1 MALPELDGA
10 IEPIIFAGR
19 DGVTGRSIPQADRIE
34 SLAKRALKWSGL
46 QKKKNI
52 DKKVCVTVF
61 SFPPDKGNV
70 GTAAYLNVFGSIFEC
85 LKTMKAEGYDLG
97 KEPPPRSRS
106 SSMRCSRTRRRRSR
120 APELNVQHKMS
131 DRRVQGADAVRL
143 RARGELG
150 AAAG

>member
-1 MALPELDGA
+1 MKPLVVDEDPAVSRRRLPELDGA

-85 LKTMKAEGYDLG
+85 LKTMKAEGYGLG
-97 KEPPPRSRS
+97 KELPASVESIRRFHSASECGQWSR
-106 SSMRCSRTRRRRSR
+106 
-120 APELNVQHKMS
+120 
-131 DRRVQGADAVRL
+131 RL
-143 RARGELG
+143 RHTTQRFRSLDH
-150 AAAG
+150 